1 MWLAPSIQW
10 SSLGPVAFW
19 MAWMPAG
26 PRRGSR
32 RVRAAPLQQQVQA
45 LLRAQGDRCRG
56 GGPGHGEPLA
66 AAQNPFGLGS
76 QADEHRATVVGR
88 VHGVVLPPEVE
99 RRTAGDREDD
109 GPAYRPLPADQYRA
123 GTHQRDAEMARNRE
137 VDHLADR
144 VGTQEPGHEHVST
157 GLVQLPGPDCLG
169 PDCEA
174 AAAVRV

>member
-1 MWLAPSIQW
+1 
-10 SSLGPVAFW
+10 
-19 MAWMPAG
+19 
-26 PRRGSR
+26 
-32 RVRAAPLQQQVQA
+32 VRAAPLQQQVQA

-76 QADEHRATVVGR
+76 RADEHRATVVGR

-144 VGTQEPGHEHVST
+144 AGAQEPGHEHVGT
-157 GLVQLPGPDCLG
+157 GLVQLPGPDCPRTGLRSSRRG
-169 PDCEA
+169 PRPGDPNTAGESNRGRQHQSRPA
-174 AAAVRV
+174 GGYQRDGA